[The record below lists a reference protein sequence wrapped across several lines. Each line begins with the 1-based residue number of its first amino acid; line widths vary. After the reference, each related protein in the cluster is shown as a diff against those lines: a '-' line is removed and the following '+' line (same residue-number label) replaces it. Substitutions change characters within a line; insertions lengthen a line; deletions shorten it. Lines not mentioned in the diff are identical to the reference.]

1 MRLGRSPTPF
11 RQNPAVVLL
20 SILCPHCNTPL
31 ARVPRCTTAG
41 DLVATE
47 DVAACLACGMFG
59 DYRVLTDQGVLTGG
73 VLSAQEIEDFCA
85 ELGGLRDQAARAEAT
100 DRGD

>member
-1 MRLGRSPTPF
+1 MIGPSLTPSRPQSPVT
-11 RQNPAVVLL
+11 LL

-31 ARVPRCTTAG
+31 ARVPGRTTG
-41 DLVATE
+41 DESVTDE
-47 DVAACLACGMFG
+47 RAACLACGLFG
-59 DYRVLTDQGVLTGG
+59 AYRVPDQPCVLDGGVLT
-73 VLSAQEIEDFCA
+73 AQEIEGFCA

>member
-1 MRLGRSPTPF
+1 MRFDHPTAPS
-11 RQNPAVVLL
+11 RHAPTVVLL

-31 ARVPRCTTAG
+31 ARSPRQTDGG
-41 DLVATE
+41 DAAARQDL
-47 DVAACLACGMFG
+47 AACLSCGQFG
-59 DYRVLTDQGVLTGG
+59 EYRVLADQGVLTGG
-73 VLSAQEIEDFCA
+73 VLSAQEIEDFSA